1 MNVYYSPIKFIT
13 LKPRVNTC
21 IHYYIK
27 LNKTI
32 LLCSTEIK
40 QTTKFEKI
48 ANK

>member
-1 MNVYYSPIKFIT
+1 MNVDYSPIKFIT

-21 IHYYIK
+21 IHYYIE

-32 LLCSTEIK
+32 LFSTEIK